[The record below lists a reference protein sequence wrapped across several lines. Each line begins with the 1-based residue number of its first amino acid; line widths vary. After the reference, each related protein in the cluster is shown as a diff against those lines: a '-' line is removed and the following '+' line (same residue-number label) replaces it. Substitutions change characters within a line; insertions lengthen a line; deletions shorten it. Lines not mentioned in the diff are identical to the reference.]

1 MDVAGGHGLLITTV
15 LKANKA
21 TRGILFD
28 LPQVTAGA
36 AALLD
41 EHGVAG
47 RCEIVAGDFFV
58 SVPEGADAYMM
69 KHIIH
74 DWDDERA
81 IKILNS
87 IYAAMPDDGKVL
99 IIETVVP
106 AGNEPHYS
114 KVLDLEMLVSPGG
127 LERTAEEY
135 RELLAAAG
143 LRLTRIIPTPSP
155 YSIVEAVKAR

>member
-1 MDVAGGHGLLITTV
+1 
-15 LKANKA
+15 
-21 TRGILFD
+21 
-28 LPQVTAGA
+28 
-36 AALLD
+36 
-41 EHGVAG
+41 
-47 RCEIVAGDFFV
+47 
-58 SVPEGADAYMM
+58 
-69 KHIIH
+69 
-74 DWDDERA
+74 
-81 IKILNS
+81 
-87 IYAAMPDDGKVL
+87 MPDDGKVL

-143 LRLTRIIPTPSP
+143 LRLTRIIPMPSP

>member
-1 MDVAGGHGLLITTV
+1 MATGKAEKPSHLCSSQLTRLIAC
-15 LKANKA
+15 KRK
-21 TRGILFD
+21 LF
-28 LPQVTAGA
+28 
-36 AALLD
+36 
-41 EHGVAG
+41 
-47 RCEIVAGDFFV
+47 
-58 SVPEGADAYMM
+58 
-69 KHIIH
+69 IH
-74 DWDDERA
+74 
-81 IKILNS
+81 
-87 IYAAMPDDGKVL
+87 AAMPDDGKVL

-143 LRLTRIIPTPSP
+143 LRLTRIIPMPSP